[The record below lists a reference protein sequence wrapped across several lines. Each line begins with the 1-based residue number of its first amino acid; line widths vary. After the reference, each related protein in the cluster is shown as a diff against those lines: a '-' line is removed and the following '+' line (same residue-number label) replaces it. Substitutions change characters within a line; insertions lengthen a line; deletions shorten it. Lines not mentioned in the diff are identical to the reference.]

1 MKCRD
6 LADILRLHA
15 DTFALTGAR
24 SEQASLQ
31 SLASALERTPTAAVA
46 AFLKRASTASP
57 PPGPRP
63 TLGDVARLLAPLSR
77 LIRVAGKAT
86 AATDL
91 ETLADF
97 LGQRPSWPLSALT
110 DLPATPVRATKGGGS
125 RKPAAAM
132 REPLVAEFL
141 QQLRATQADPAR
153 FASVV
158 NALGQL
164 TLPELKKLAKEFSGA
179 SGTSKAAALKN
190 ITAHHQYKLGVRDR
204 SAATGGRS
212 AA

>member
-15 DTFALTGAR
+15 ETFALTGAR

-31 SLASALERTPTAAVA
+31 SLAAVLEQTPTATVAV
-46 AFLKRASTASP
+46 FLKRASVAP
-57 PPGPRP
+57 PPTGARP
-63 TLGDVARLLAPLSR
+63 TLGEVMRLLAPLHR
-77 LIRVAGKAT
+77 LIQSVGKAT
-86 AATDL
+86 AVTDL
-91 ETLADF
+91 ESLADF
-97 LGQRPSWPLSALT
+97 MSERASWPLSALA
-110 DLPATPVRATKGGGS
+110 DLPATPVRATKVGA
-125 RKPAAAM
+125 RKPTAAM
-132 REPLVAEFL
+132 REPLVADFL
-141 QQLRATQADPAR
+141 QQLRATQTDPAR
-153 FASVV
+153 FASVF
-158 NALGQL
+158 NELGQL

-190 ITAHHQYKLGVRDR
+190 INSHHQYKLGVRDR